1 MGTLEQV
8 TKMRE
13 EGMNDEDIIYNL
25 REQGISPKAIS
36 DALNQAS
43 IKAAVTGIRGDTLI
57 PPQNEDYAPQEFYS
71 LPENPQ
77 KERYAPEIPEEQE
90 SYAPPVTYKPKA
102 AETQDY
108 YSPQETY
115 APVAQDNY
123 LAVPQQS
130 YPQESYAPEQ
140 YQDPYAQQAYSG
152 YAPNTSTETLIDI
165 AQQVVAEKTSEIR
178 KRLDELEEFKT
189 LAQTRIDYIS
199 ERVKRIDLT
208 LDKLQIAI
216 LDKVGSYSSTLEGI
230 KKEMSMMQE
239 SFSKTLNPLMDLA
252 ENSFQRSNRVDPAQ
266 KLRKRS

>member
-25 REQGISPKAIS
+25 REQGISPKSIS

-43 IKAAVTGIRGDTLI
+43 IKAAVTGIRGDSLVA
-57 PPQNEDYAPQEFYS
+57 PQNEDYAPQEFYS
-71 LPENPQ
+71 LPENSQ
-77 KERYAPEIPEEQE
+77 KERYAPENEEQE
-90 SYAPPVTYKPKA
+90 SYSPSENYKTKNAEPPS
-102 AETQDY
+102 Y

-115 APVAQDNY
+115 TPAAQDNY

-130 YPQESYAPEQ
+130 YPQETYAPEQ
-140 YQDPYAQQAYSG
+140 YQDPHAQQAYSG

-165 AQQVVAEKTSEIR
+165 AQQVVSEKTAEIR
-178 KRLDELEEFKT
+178 KRLDELEEFRT

-239 SFSKTLNPLMDLA
+239 SFSKTLNPLLDLA
-252 ENSFQRSNRVDPAQ
+252 ENSFQKSNRIDPAQ
-266 KLRKRS
+266 KLRKRN

>member
-1 MGTLEQV
+1 MGALDQV

-25 REQGISPKAIS
+25 REQGISPKVIS

-43 IKAAVTGIRGDTLI
+43 IKAAVTGIRGDALVA
-57 PPQNEDYAPQEFYS
+57 PQNEDYAPQEFYS
-71 LPENPQ
+71 LPENSS
-77 KERYAPEIPEEQE
+77 KERYAPENQEEE
-90 SYAPPVTYKPKA
+90 SYAPTSNYKNQTP
-102 AETQDY
+102 EPQEY

-115 APVAQDNY
+115 APPAQDNY
-123 LAVPQQS
+123 LAVPQAS
-130 YPQESYAPEQ
+130 YPQETYAPEQ
-140 YQDPYAQQAYSG
+140 YSDPYAQQAYSG

-165 AQQVVAEKTSEIR
+165 AQQVVSEKTSDIK
-178 KRLDELEEFKT
+178 KRIDSLEEFKT
-189 LAQTRIDYIS
+189 IAQTRIDYIS

-252 ENSFQRSNRVDPAQ
+252 ENSLQKSNRTESTTRL
-266 KLRKRS
+266 KKRS